1 MSILRPS
8 PGRARRESEEIR
20 QPIAKPQAVMPL
32 GERWVPEVLKVSRLR
47 DEAESQLVTRI
58 HARLAATIG
67 RSIDTASPESVRALI
82 NDQFPVAL
90 DEEKVSLSRTE
101 RLRLQDAV
109 LAEVVG
115 YGPIQDVLADD
126 SVSEV
131 MVNGAKQVW
140 IEREGKLHLTDITFS
155 DADHVLRVIQRIVAP
170 LGRRCDESSPM
181 VDARL
186 PDGSRVNAIIPPL
199 SLVGPTLTIRKFR
212 KVPYG
217 PIELLKN
224 ATLTSDALNFL
235 AASVKGR
242 MNVVVAGGSGA
253 GKTTFLNTLSNFIS
267 ERERIVTIEDAAEL
281 QLQQLHVLTLESRP
295 PNAEGRGEVSI
306 RDLFRNALRMRP
318 DRVIIGECRGPEAL
332 DMLQAMNTGHDG
344 SLTTIHANGP
354 RDALSRIETMVLMSG
369 ADLPLRAIREQIVAA
384 IDLVV
389 FVERMQDGA
398 RKVTQVSEVRG
409 LEGDV
414 VTMQDIFAVD
424 IRAAGD
430 RMRTELRPTGI
441 RPAFADRLA
450 GRGIQLP
457 SAWFGYSAPSE
468 IGA

>member
-1 MSILRPS
+1 MSILRS
-8 PGRARRESEEIR
+8 PASRTRTEPEALR
-20 QPIAKPQAVMPL
+20 PANKPQAILPL
-32 GERWVPEVLKVSRLR
+32 GERWTPEILKISRLR
-47 DEAESQLVTRI
+47 DEGESQLVTRI
-58 HARLAATIG
+58 HARLAASIG
-67 RSIDTASPESVRALI
+67 RSIDTASSESVRALI
-82 NDQFPVAL
+82 NDQFPAAL
-90 DEEKVSLSRTE
+90 EEEKVSLSRTD

-126 SVSEV
+126 GISEV

-155 DADHVLRVIQRIVAP
+155 DSDHVTRVIQRIVAP

-224 ATLTSDALNFL
+224 STLTSEALQFL

-295 PNAEGRGEVSI
+295 PNAEGRGEISI

-389 FVERMQDGA
+389 FVERMQDGS

-409 LEGDV
+409 LEGDII
-414 VTMQDIFAVD
+414 TMQDIFAFDTRSGVD
-424 IRAAGD
+424 
-430 RMRTELRPTGI
+430 RTRTDLRPTGI
-441 RPAFADRLA
+441 RPALTERLA
-450 GRGIQLP
+450 MRGIQLP
-457 SAWFGYSAPSE
+457 SAWFGYAEPSE